1 MPRMARNAERRT
13 LLSDAAV
20 RVMSRQGSRGLTYRA
35 IDAEAGVPTGTSSNY
50 FGSRDEIIAA
60 LLTRI
65 SERLQPESGSDV
77 PLAEGTEDTR
87 GVEVFA
93 AYLRDIVHRL
103 TADRDAALALFE
115 LRLDATRRPS
125 VAEALRAWRRDGLA
139 ADVEF
144 SRTMG
149 LPGDRSDIVL
159 FHYALDGLLLD
170 RLTVPIDDDA
180 DPDEAVTALARRILG
195 H

>member
-1 MPRMARNAERRT
+1 MARNTERRT

-20 RVMSRQGSRGLTYRA
+20 RVLSRQGSRGLTYRA
-35 IDAEAGVPTGTSSNY
+35 IDAEAGVPTGTASNY

-65 SERLQPESGSDV
+65 SERLQPESGGDV
-77 PLAEGTEDTR
+77 PLAEGTEDAQ
-87 GVEVFA
+87 GIEVFA

-125 VAEALRAWRRDGLA
+125 VAEALSAWRRDGLA
-139 ADVEF
+139 ADVDF

-149 LPGDRSDIVL
+149 LPGDRSEIVL

-170 RLTVPIDDDA
+170 QLTVPIDDDA
-180 DPDEAVTALARRILG
+180 DPDEAATALARRILG
-195 H
+195 Q